1 MNSTAA
7 LNFMSN
13 DDSEQ
18 IHERKQVSLLNTG
31 LLGLVLAVAGFIA
44 HTAIDQGQKLAAI
57 QASQV
62 TRPEVM
68 AEIDK
73 NRTELAQVNARV
85 AEIMTRIAV
94 LEKASR

>member
-1 MNSTAA
+1 MSEEENS
-7 LNFMSN
+7 
-13 DDSEQ
+13 Q
-18 IHERKQVSLLNTG
+18 IQTRKQISMVNTG
-31 LLGLVLAVAGFIA
+31 LLAIVLAVAAFIA
-44 HTAIDQGQKLAAI
+44 HTSIEQGQKLAAI

-94 LEKASR
+94 LEKSNR